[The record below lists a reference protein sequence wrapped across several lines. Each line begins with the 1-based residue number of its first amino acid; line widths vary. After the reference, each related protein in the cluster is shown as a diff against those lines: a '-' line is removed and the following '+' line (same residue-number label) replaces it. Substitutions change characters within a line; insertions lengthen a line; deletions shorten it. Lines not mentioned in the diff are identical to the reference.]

1 MKPLSIILLLTTL
14 ALNGC
19 GAQEEAGETP
29 QAPAMA
35 LHTAAALGNVD
46 AVRQHIAAGTD
57 LNAKDAYGSTPLGV
71 ACTFGKTE
79 VARAL
84 IDAGADHAIA
94 NSDGATPLHIAAF
107 LCYPDIVGAL
117 LTAGADREALN
128 NGGATALASVAGP
141 FEDVKPIYDAIGQG
155 LAPLGLV
162 LDYDH
167 IRATRPRIAEML
179 R

>member
-1 MKPLSIILLLTTL
+1 MKPLSIVLLLATL

-19 GAQEEAGETP
+19 ATQEDAGGTP

-46 AVRQHIAAGTD
+46 AVRQHIAAGSD
-57 LNAKDAYGSTPLGV
+57 LNAKDPYGSTPLVV
-71 ACTFGKTE
+71 ACTFGKADA
-79 VARAL
+79 ARAL
-84 IDAGADHAIA
+84 LDAGADHTIA
-94 NSDGATPLHIAAF
+94 NSDGATPLHVAAF
-107 LCYPDIVGAL
+107 LCYPDIVEAL
-117 LTAGADREALN
+117 LAAGADREALN
-128 NGGATALASVAGP
+128 GGGATALASVAVP